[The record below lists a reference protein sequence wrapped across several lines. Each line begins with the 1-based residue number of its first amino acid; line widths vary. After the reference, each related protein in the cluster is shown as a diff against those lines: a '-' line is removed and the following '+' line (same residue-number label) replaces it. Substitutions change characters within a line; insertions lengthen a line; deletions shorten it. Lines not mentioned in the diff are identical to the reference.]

1 MPYDCPRCGHGSTAG
16 TAARLICTACGLD
29 WQVPSLTAP
38 MPREPDADSWDH
50 GDDLSTLSLPFER
63 LRTWYVAP
71 PTEAER
77 AAARRF
83 LDGLAEPC

>member
-1 MPYDCPRCGHGSTAG
+1 
-16 TAARLICTACGLD
+16 
-29 WQVPSLTAP
+29 
-38 MPREPDADSWDH
+38 MPRHARQEPDPRTPDGCDLDSGANPWDR
-50 GDDLSTLSLPFER
+50 GDDLSTLSLPLER

-83 LDGLAEPC
+83 LDGLAESC